1 MEQNFQMVDVLDQAI
16 CVKNSNDFPITM
28 TTNKDSRKYGL
39 SGMKGQKIKEHKGQ
53 QSKTMEIQMKMVP
66 IVKC

>member
-1 MEQNFQMVDVLDQAI
+1 MSHMEQNFQMVDVLDQAM

-39 SGMKGQKIKEHKGQ
+39 SGMKG
-53 QSKTMEIQMKMVP
+53 
-66 IVKC
+66 